1 MPRQYYILQTASI
14 KEALNKI
21 SDNQQ
26 GFILTTNKSDEIV
39 GLVTDGDLRAKLVE
53 GISLDQPIASC
64 ANSNFI
70 WADAD
75 TPREIILK
83 QLDHNIRF
91 IPLLDKNRRLIDI
104 VTRYHLPIP
113 DEEKVYA
120 RAKSPVRI
128 SFGGGGSDL
137 THYFMEENGAV
148 INTTISLYSHATL
161 IKRRDDQI
169 NIYSR
174 DLDETYHAEN
184 LMEALSASN
193 SFKLILSVIKLIHPE
208 YGFDLYL
215 HSDFPIKSGLGGSAV
230 VASSIIGC
238 FNQFRTDKW
247 DQYEMA
253 ELAYQAER
261 LYLDIAGGWQDQYA
275 TVFGGF
281 NFMEFRLK
289 QNIIHPL
296 RIDSEIILELE
307 ESLVL
312 CDTGTTHESGDV
324 HLDQK
329 SEMSRKAVRQMVKEN
344 VELTYEI
351 RNQLLRGRLAEFG
364 KSLDKAWS
372 LKKQFSS
379 HISNS
384 GLDDIYN
391 VAKSN
396 GATGGKLLGAGGGG
410 FFLFFVPATHKH
422 ILMKSLEQIG
432 KTVRPFRFEEKGL
445 QGWTVR
451 ERQNNI

>member
-137 THYFMEENGAV
+137 THYFTEEMG
-148 INTTISLYSHATL
+148 
-161 IKRRDDQI
+161 Q
-169 NIYSR
+169 
-174 DLDETYHAEN
+174 
-184 LMEALSASN
+184 
-193 SFKLILSVIKLIHPE
+193 
-208 YGFDLYL
+208 
-215 HSDFPIKSGLGGSAV
+215 
-230 VASSIIGC
+230 
-238 FNQFRTDKW
+238 
-247 DQYEMA
+247 
-253 ELAYQAER
+253 
-261 LYLDIAGGWQDQYA
+261 
-275 TVFGGF
+275 
-281 NFMEFRLK
+281 
-289 QNIIHPL
+289 
-296 RIDSEIILELE
+296 
-307 ESLVL
+307 
-312 CDTGTTHESGDV
+312 
-324 HLDQK
+324 
-329 SEMSRKAVRQMVKEN
+329 
-344 VELTYEI
+344 
-351 RNQLLRGRLAEFG
+351 
-364 KSLDKAWS
+364 
-372 LKKQFSS
+372 
-379 HISNS
+379 
-384 GLDDIYN
+384 
-391 VAKSN
+391 
-396 GATGGKLLGAGGGG
+396 
-410 FFLFFVPATHKH
+410 
-422 ILMKSLEQIG
+422 
-432 KTVRPFRFEEKGL
+432 
-445 QGWTVR
+445 
-451 ERQNNI
+451 